1 MYNLHYKNGLLYASI
16 ILQEGDK
23 SIIVEDVIVDTGAYH
38 TIILTDYLEDLDA
51 EFTED
56 DELVKS
62 SGYGGLQMSSV
73 RKKIDKVTIGDIS
86 LTNMKIDFGEID
98 PYERVN
104 GLIGLDFLRS
114 VGVIIDLVDLTM
126 YKKNC

>member
-1 MYNLHYKNGLLYASI
+1 MYNLHYKNGLLYASVF
-16 ILQEGDK
+16 LQEGDK
-23 SIIVEDVIVDTGAYH
+23 SITIDDVIVDTGAYH
-38 TIILTDYLEDLDA
+38 TIMLTDFLENLDVS
-51 EFTED
+51 FTED

-73 RKKIDKVTIGDIS
+73 RKRIDKVTIGNIS

-114 VGVIIDLVDLTM
+114 AGVIIDLVDLTM